1 MVKREELGLSEDNAV
16 YMESGKKNSF
26 EPKPVGQGFF
36 GNVYNQFKGNVMHA
50 VKFLAKHESGDLLGV
65 FHRKDVG
72 DIDMVWGDEGGGL
85 CHILNKHI
93 NDKDFPTVK
102 ELVSRIEDIVN
113 NGVVDFSDG
122 DKIVLKKD
130 GYVVTIRRNIID
142 KGKKI
147 ADKNWVLTAYNK
159 DAPANTQAPADG
171 THGSTAVAPGTSS
184 DAKEAIL
191 SEINEISDENVAEDG
206 ALYRD
211 GETDDL
217 WKDGSMG
224 LAERTTLAKL
234 RLSNNHKEDKVL
246 KNDAMRAIGGNLSD
260 LRKAMSIQR
269 QFDMTTVKRVHD
281 LARVLMS
288 SGYLNNMSTY
298 EFSRL
303 LAAVKNSVGRNDIIL
318 SR

>member
-1 MVKREELGLSEDNAV
+1 MRKLLDRFLGSLKLPNWFELGDNELRYMLWRSKERLERGTEHPIDVARDMVKREELGLSEDNAV

-130 GYVVTIRRNIID
+130 GYVVTIRRNIRD
-142 KGKKI
+142 KGKK
-147 ADKNWVLTAYNK
+147 
-159 DAPANTQAPADG
+159 
-171 THGSTAVAPGTSS
+171 
-184 DAKEAIL
+184 
-191 SEINEISDENVAEDG
+191 
-206 ALYRD
+206 
-211 GETDDL
+211 
-217 WKDGSMG
+217 
-224 LAERTTLAKL
+224 
-234 RLSNNHKEDKVL
+234 
-246 KNDAMRAIGGNLSD
+246 
-260 LRKAMSIQR
+260 
-269 QFDMTTVKRVHD
+269 
-281 LARVLMS
+281 
-288 SGYLNNMSTY
+288 
-298 EFSRL
+298 
-303 LAAVKNSVGRNDIIL
+303 
-318 SR
+318 